1 MEKEQLLR
9 SRLEELADLAYQRDI
24 VTFSDFLDLQEQHIV
39 HSINWRAHGV
49 TCRLSGGYDLAE
61 RQMAAFLPDAL
72 IFEWTYPFVCVE
84 ICPQS
89 LKFSEALTHR
99 DFLGSILNLG
109 IDRSRVGDLIVTDN
123 KAYLFSEEKIARFL
137 CKELCR
143 VRHTSVQTKICSD
156 LSEFPEPDRREIT
169 GSVASIRLDSI
180 IALAFGESRS
190 SMVSLIEGG
199 KVFVNGKLVVSN
211 GYALREG
218 DIISVRGKG
227 KFQYGRVV
235 HQTKKGRN
243 MVVVYRYQ

>member
-89 LKFSEALTHR
+89 LKFSESLTHR

-137 CKELCR
+137 CEELCR

-156 LSEFPEPDRREIT
+156 LSEFPKPDRREIRH
-169 GSVASIRLDSI
+169 IRIL
-180 IALAFGESRS
+180 
-190 SMVSLIEGG
+190 
-199 KVFVNGKLVVSN
+199 
-211 GYALREG
+211 
-218 DIISVRGKG
+218 
-227 KFQYGRVV
+227 
-235 HQTKKGRN
+235 
-243 MVVVYRYQ
+243 